1 MANEISVT
9 VTTGLANP
17 SNATS
22 GGLRDSFTSGAM
34 KANQATAGMFST
46 VVATSTT
53 EASFPSTSLGT
64 AGYMYLQNLDST
76 NDIDWGPSSGGA
88 MVAAGTLKA
97 GGPPHLVYCKST
109 ATFRHKAAAGTPR
122 LLIRIYEA

>member
-1 MANEISVT
+1 MANEITVT

-22 GGLRDSFTSGAM
+22 GGLRDNFSSGAM
-34 KANQATAGMFST
+34 KANQATAGMFTT

-53 EASFPSTSLGT
+53 EANFPSTSLGT

-76 NDIDWGPSSGGA
+76 NDIDWGPASGGS

-97 GGPPHLVYCKST
+97 GGPPHIVYCKST
-109 ATFRHKAAAGTPR
+109 AAFRYKAAAGTPR
-122 LLIRIYEA
+122 MLIRIYEA